1 MGICSPE
8 ERIPNSG
15 LFNYDEIKE
24 KIIIN
29 SIGQINFKDLFLEGL
44 SPEFLKLFKSNI
56 NLFYSQPFV
65 EGISYEFGLFGKQ
78 IDVKKALKIYKD
90 AADFKYD
97 YLCMYRMHRI
107 YLVDYNY
114 FKVKKNGDLHR
125 LYLYKCFAYL
135 PYLIIIKTYNLL
147 NKIDVTSEIDML
159 LDKFEDNK
167 YEIFNEFMDF
177 LEINQKIFKVTSS
190 DIKLMKYVLKIRF
203 SSAFYR
209 QNIDKLNTLLDFF
222 NKDYTY
228 FEAQLKYCNFY
239 LEYSGENCDKQKIE
253 NIFDNLIKSGY
264 YKAACDYG
272 NFLRDENKYD
282 EAKIILKKGL
292 DNNQQFCFNEYY
304 FLLLSTTNLNQ
315 LLKDYNMISFFLKNF
330 SIIICLDKLGQSNF
344 YYMLYYLIK
353 HTSFKQQLKNDFA
366 KYTKEIYKNEE
377 KYFKIE
383 NNEIIYNMFSENYII
398 EHICL
403 FGVLNFYGIEDIIKS
418 DKEKSLI
425 YFKKSYQLSKKK
437 RDTFFIRENYIYIYK
452 CRKYLYQ
459 NNKITLR
466 KFNKTKEKLFRLYE
480 ESNLDDLTP
489 GHLYTYYKLYKI
501 CTYGNFQN
509 KIILILKKG
518 KNYKWIYSFDRY
530 LHKEKCKIALEK
542 EYSKDSSLNKSNIII
557 KNETFDK
564 NGINIYFKTMENKQ
578 YNLRV
583 SKNIQFIIAI
593 HKLYTKYPEL
603 ETKKIATYVCNGNKI
618 CLYDTIEENN
628 LQENNIILIIN
639 KFN

>member
-1 MGICSPE
+1 MGTSSPE

-24 KIIIN
+24 NIIIN

-44 SPEFLKLFKSNI
+44 TPEFLKIFKSNI

-65 EGISYEFGLFGKQ
+65 EGISYEYGLFGKQ

-135 PYLIIIKTYNLL
+135 PYLIINKAINLL

-159 LDKFEDNK
+159 FDKFEDNK
-167 YEIFNEFMDF
+167 YEIFDKFMDF
-177 LEINQKIFKVTSS
+177 LEMNQKIFKITSS
-190 DIKLMKYVLKIRF
+190 DIKLMKYVMKIYF
-203 SSAFYR
+203 SSDFYR
-209 QNIDKLNTLLDFF
+209 ENLDKLNDLLDFY

-239 LEYSGENCDKQKIE
+239 LEYSGENGDKQKIE
-253 NIFDNLIKSGY
+253 TIFDNLIKSGY
-264 YKAACDYG
+264 YKASCDYG
-272 NFLRDENKYD
+272 RYLKDENKYD
-282 EAKIILKKGL
+282 EAKIIFKKGV
-292 DNNQQFCFNEYY
+292 DVSQQFCFSEYY
-304 FLLLSTTNLNQ
+304 YLLLSTTNLNQ
-315 LLKDYNMISFFLKNF
+315 LVKDYNMISYFIKNF
-330 SIIICLDKLGQSNF
+330 CIIICLDKLGQGTF

-353 HTSFKQQLKNDFA
+353 HTSFKQQLKKDFG
-366 KYTKEIYKNEE
+366 KYATEIYKNEE
-377 KYFKIE
+377 KYYKFE
-383 NNEIIYNMFSENYII
+383 NNEIIYNIFSEERVIDRM
-398 EHICL
+398 CF
-403 FGVLNFYGIEDIIKS
+403 FGELNFYGIEDIIKS

-437 RDTFFIRENYIYIYK
+437 SRFFFIRANYLYIYR
-452 CRKYLYQ
+452 CRKYLYK
-459 NNKITLR
+459 NNKISLR

-480 ESNLDDLTP
+480 ESNLDNLTSF
-489 GHLYTYYKLYKI
+489 HLYNYYKLYKI
-501 CTYGNFQN
+501 GANENNQK
-509 KIILILKKG
+509 KIISILKMG
-518 KNYKWIYSFDRY
+518 ENYKNIYTFTRY
-530 LHKEKCKIALEK
+530 IYREKCKLALEK
-542 EYSKDSSLNKSNIII
+542 EYSKDSSLNQYKIILQ
-557 KNETFDK
+557 NEMLDK
-564 NGINIYFKTMENKQ
+564 NGINLSFKTMENKQ

-583 SKNIQFIIAI
+583 SKNIQFIIAV

-618 CLYDTIEENN
+618 SIFDTIQENN
-628 LQENNIILIIN
+628 LQEGNIIFIIN

>member
-1 MGICSPE
+1 MGTSSPE

-24 KIIIN
+24 NIIIN

-44 SPEFLKLFKSNI
+44 TPEFLKIFKSNI

-65 EGISYEFGLFGKQ
+65 EGISYEYGLFGKQ

-135 PYLIIIKTYNLL
+135 PYLIINESYNLL

-167 YEIFNEFMDF
+167 YEIFDKFMDF
-177 LEINQKIFKVTSS
+177 LEMNQKIFKITSS
-190 DIKLMKYVLKIRF
+190 DIKLMKYVMKIYF
-203 SSAFYR
+203 SSDFYR
-209 QNIDKLNTLLDFF
+209 ENLDKLNDLLDFY

-272 NFLRDENKYD
+272 RFLKDENKYD
-282 EAKIILKKGL
+282 EAKIIFKKGA
-292 DNNQQFCFNEYY
+292 DVSQQFCFNEYY

-315 LLKDYNMISFFLKNF
+315 LVKDYNMISYFIKN
-330 SIIICLDKLGQSNF
+330 SCIIICLDKFGQGNF

-353 HTSFKQQLKNDFA
+353 HTSFKQQLKKDFG
-366 KYTKEIYKNEE
+366 KYATEIYKNEE
-377 KYFKIE
+377 KYYKFE
-383 NNEIIYNMFSENYII
+383 NNEIIYNIFSEEKVIDKM
-398 EHICL
+398 CF
-403 FGVLNFYGIEDIIKS
+403 FGELNFYGIEDIIKS

-425 YFKKSYQLSKKK
+425 YFKKSYQLSKKISHI
-437 RDTFFIRENYIYIYK
+437 FWIRANYIGIYR
-452 CRKYLYQ
+452 CRKYLYK
-459 NNKITLR
+459 NNKISLR

-480 ESNLDDLTP
+480 ESNLYNLTSF
-489 GHLYTYYKLYKI
+489 HLYNYYKLYKI
-501 CTYGNFQN
+501 GANESNQN
-509 KIILILKKG
+509 KIISILKMG
-518 KNYKWIYSFDRY
+518 KNYKWIYSFQRY
-530 LHKEKCKIALEK
+530 IYREKCKMALEK
-542 EYSKDSSLNKSNIII
+542 EYSKDSSLNQYKIIL
-557 KNETFDK
+557 KNELLDK
-564 NGINIYFKTMENKQ
+564 NGINLSFKTMENKQ

-583 SKNIQFIIAI
+583 SKNLQFIIAV

-618 CLYDTIEENN
+618 SIFDTIQENN
-628 LQENNIILIIN
+628 LQEGNIILIIN